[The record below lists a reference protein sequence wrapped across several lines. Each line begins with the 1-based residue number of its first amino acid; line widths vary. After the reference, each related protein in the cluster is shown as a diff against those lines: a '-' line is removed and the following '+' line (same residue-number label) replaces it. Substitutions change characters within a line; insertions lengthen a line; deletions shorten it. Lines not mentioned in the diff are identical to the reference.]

1 MSAPK
6 LIASLVTA
14 LTLLTGLAA
23 TAIADTRRL
32 EGRLPENTPVV
43 SIDQTRGTV
52 LDALSAIAKQA
63 GWSLVVTA
71 PESVTIRPLAIQA
84 SKRPASDVLELVLEA
99 GSLRA
104 TFANG
109 VLRVRSDT
117 TAVAGDSVRERR
129 RERRG
134 RRGAERVVFGQS
146 LTVGPDEV
154 VDKAVAVG
162 GSVTVAGHV
171 RRDAVAVGGSVTLQ
185 PGARVE
191 GDAVAV
197 GGVVSVEEGASLE
210 GDNVSLGGT
219 IPTMAGALTRW
230 AVDRPHLRSM
240 FGFASR
246 LTRTVL
252 LFVVA
257 LLIALAFPG
266 HVTRVRAFLVGR
278 PGLSTLGGMVL
289 LVGFLPLCALLAVT
303 IIGIPLI
310 PVAVMLLVALL
321 LFGFTV
327 SAGWLGEK
335 MPLLQENKTPF
346 KAVALGGVVL
356 VIVGLVPWIGTL
368 AIVLAASVSAGATL
382 LSRFGRRVE
391 VPA

>member
-1 MSAPK
+1 MSVKPIVA
-6 LIASLVTA
+6 LIVAILLLPVLAVAASSDA
-14 LTLLTGLAA
+14 G
-23 TAIADTRRL
+23 RL
-32 EGRLPENTPVV
+32 EGRLPDNTPLV

-52 LDALSAIAKQA
+52 LDALGAVSKQT

-71 PESVTIRPLAIQA
+71 PESATTRPLAMQA
-84 SKRPASDVLELVLEA
+84 SKRPASDVLNLILEA

-104 TFANG
+104 TFADG
-109 VLRVRSDT
+109 VLRVRSDVPAASGV
-117 TAVAGDSVRERR
+117 TAREHR
-129 RERRG
+129 RERG
-134 RRGAERVVFGQS
+134 RHRGADRVVFGQS
-146 LTVGPDEV
+146 LTVGADEV

-162 GSVTVAGHV
+162 GSVTIAGRV

-210 GDNVSLGGT
+210 GDNVSAGGT
-219 IPTMAGALTRW
+219 IPTMIGSMTRW
-230 AVDRPHLRSM
+230 AVGGRPHVRSM

-252 LFVVA
+252 LLAIA
-257 LLIALAFPG
+257 LLITLAFPG
-266 HVTRVRAFLVGR
+266 QVTRVRAFLVSR
-278 PGLSTLGGMVL
+278 PGLSSLGGIAL
-289 LVGFLPLCALLAVT
+289 LLGFVPLCAVLAVT

-327 SAGWLGEK
+327 FAGWLGEK
-335 MPLLQENKTPF
+335 LPFLRENKTPL
-346 KAVALGGVVL
+346 KAVAVGGAVL
-356 VIVGLVPWIGTL
+356 VIVGLIPWFGTL
-368 AIVLAASVSAGATL
+368 VLVLAALVSAGATL
-382 LSRFGRRVE
+382 LSRFGRALE
-391 VPA
+391 VAA